1 MQRALNYRAMPAL
14 SVPMPFLLA
23 APYFA
28 IAASLLLVWQGE
40 AALVS
45 RWTPVTLAM
54 THLVVLGFLTMT
66 IAGALFQLLPVTAG
80 VAIPLARPLSR
91 CAFGALVAGTAL
103 LAGALGS
110 GLHGQAL
117 RAAAGLLGI
126 AGFAFLSAIGA
137 AIAGRVPPAARALVE
152 GVRYAAAAL
161 AITIALGA
169 TLALYLGG
177 VGVLDAPLLTDVH
190 AAWGLVGW
198 VVVLTATVSFQ
209 VIPMF
214 QGTSTYPRWLEACL
228 PALVF
233 ALLFGW
239 TAAVLLDAPWWR
251 LACEVGVA
259 LVLIKYVLTTM
270 LYLRRKRKP
279 DAGTRF
285 WQLSMAC
292 LLLAVLLR
300 FVPFA
305 ALGIDAGT
313 RALLIGV
320 LVIVGCAV
328 SAVNGMLYKIVP
340 FLVWFHLQDDRV
352 AHERIPTMTSIL
364 GEDRA
369 RRQWRWHLAGFLLL
383 LLAPLAP
390 GVLARPAGLF
400 LLVSMLL
407 LVRDMGRATVLYVRA
422 RPTWDKAK
430 RTTVL

>member
-1 MQRALNYRAMPAL
+1 MQRTLNYGAMPAL

-28 IAASLLLVWQGE
+28 IAASLLLVWHGE

-54 THLVVLGFLTMT
+54 THLIALGFLTMT

-80 VAIPLARPLSR
+80 VTVPLARPLSR
-91 CAFGALVAGTAL
+91 CAWGALVAGTAV
-103 LAGALGS
+103 LAGALGF
-110 GLHGQAL
+110 GLHGEAL

-126 AGFAFLSAIGA
+126 AGFAFLSAIGG
-137 AIAGRVPPAARALVE
+137 AIAGPVPPAARALVE

-177 VGVLDAPLLTDVH
+177 IGVLNAPLLTDIH
-190 AAWGLVGW
+190 AGWGLVGW

-214 QGTSTYPRWLEACL
+214 QGTASYPRWLEAAL

-239 TAAVLLDAPWWR
+239 SAAVLVESPWWR
-251 LACEVGVA
+251 LACEIGVA
-259 LVLIKYVLTTM
+259 LVLFKYGITTL
-270 LYLRRKRKP
+270 LYLGRKRRP

-285 WQLSMAC
+285 WQLSMGC
-292 LLLAVLLR
+292 LLLAALLR
-300 FVPFA
+300 FVPLHL
-305 ALGIDAGT
+305 LGIDSGV
-313 RALLIGV
+313 RPLLLGV

-340 FLVWFHLQDDRV
+340 FLVWYHLQHDERP
-352 AHERIPTMTSIL
+352 ARGRIPKMSAIL

-369 RRQWRWHLAGFLLL
+369 RRQWRWHLAGLALLV
-383 LLAPLAP
+383 LAPLAP

-407 LVRDMGRATVLYVRA
+407 LVRDLGRATVLYLRL
-422 RPTWDKAK
+422 RQH
-430 RTTVL
+430 